1 MITKRRRNNDVMSLS
16 RGNEKRMEIYIETS
30 LFLALNVKCV
40 VWREPRMRLNV
51 AAYASGNIWYAQES
65 IKRTLY
71 VFSTRY
77 VNGTLA
83 MGYIMIMMIAIFVVI
98 VPRLY
103 AETFKSDP
111 FVQSLSH

>member
-1 MITKRRRNNDVMSLS
+1 
-16 RGNEKRMEIYIETS
+16 
-30 LFLALNVKCV
+30 
-40 VWREPRMRLNV
+40 MRLNV
-51 AAYASGNIWYAQES
+51 ASVCERKYMVRAREYKEPF
-65 IKRTLY
+65 T
-71 VFSTRY
+71 FSQTRY

-83 MGYIMIMMIAIFVVI
+83 MEYIMITMIAIFVVI

>member
-1 MITKRRRNNDVMSLS
+1 
-16 RGNEKRMEIYIETS
+16 
-30 LFLALNVKCV
+30 
-40 VWREPRMRLNV
+40 
-51 AAYASGNIWYAQES
+51 
-65 IKRTLY
+65 
-71 VFSTRY
+71 

-83 MGYIMIMMIAIFVVI
+83 MEYIMITMIAIFVVI